1 MNKLNRCASLGRA
14 VISSPSGS
22 RNCRLL
28 TEKPTIQLTP
38 RQLQLLNMVASFQE
52 NQCYSPTIAELA
64 AQLNISRSTVFEHIV
79 ELRRKG
85 LLSGYP
91 NRARSLSLTWHAQEL
106 LNHLAAPT
114 DPGSHNE
121 TTGIPLCGKVAAG
134 IPLEAVENVEYL
146 SLTDCFGTGELF
158 ALEVKGDSM
167 VNEDIRQGDYVICR
181 RSDVAENGQ
190 LVVAIVDQENAT
202 LKRFYKEE
210 GQARLQPANDS
221 YEPIY
226 SSNCRIAAVV
236 VGLIRRF

>member
-1 MNKLNRCASLGRA
+1 MDKPNRCASLDRA

-22 RNCRLL
+22 RSWRLG
-28 TEKPTIQLTP
+28 TAKPTIQLTP
-38 RQLQLLNMVASFQE
+38 RQLQLLKILACFQE

-85 LLSGYP
+85 LLSSYP
-91 NRARSLSLTWHAQEL
+91 NRARSLSLTWPAQEL
-106 LNHLAAPT
+106 LSHLGDQT
-114 DPGSHNE
+114 DPGKQNE
-121 TTGIPLCGKVAAG
+121 TTGIPLYGKVAAG

-146 SLTDCFGTGELF
+146 SLTNCFGAGELF

-167 VNEDIRQGDYVICR
+167 TNEDIHQGDYVICR

-190 LVVAIVDQENAT
+190 LIIAIVDKENAT
-202 LKRFYKEE
+202 LKRFYKEQ
-210 GQARLQPANDS
+210 GQARLQPANDN

-226 SSNCRIAAVV
+226 SSNCRIAAIV
-236 VGLIRRF
+236 VGLVRKL